1 MSTNTTFQQG
11 SFGRTVQPPRTSS
24 VQFGQPFSQINVG
37 QSLGQPVTQIPF
49 NQPISQIPVSQ
60 PVQVVQNSTL
70 GASGIRGSRVNF
82 VPQVQ
87 IGQPVVQ
94 GSHVQIGQ
102 PVVQGG
108 HFQTVRP
115 STLFVKQPE
124 AQRVIQQ
131 VVRTPEGQV
140 QVFPQNQASQQQ
152 VFQPVA

>member
-1 MSTNTTFQQG
+1 M
-11 SFGRTVQPPRTSS
+11 SS
-24 VQFGQPFSQINVG
+24 VQFGQPFNQIHAG
-37 QSLGQPVTQIPF
+37 QPVGQPVTQIPF
-49 NQPISQIPVSQ
+49 NQPIGQIPFNQPIGQIPVSQ

-94 GSHVQIGQ
+94 GSQVQIGQ
-102 PVVQGG
+102 SVVQGG

-140 QVFPQNQASQQQ
+140 QVFPQNQTSQQQ